1 MHPAS
6 GQWWRYVRSADSAFI
21 CPFRKISVARD
32 RSEGPNYPPA
42 QVGLQSPTCQL
53 GMVLS
58 ATQSL
63 EWDSLLR
70 ECIGCSYSVL
80 IDFGAAIVSEND
92 WNVDCVAKYK
102 LKSIYPQNARKPWEI
117 PTSQGYKNVVLLYPL
132 IHGQASP
139 NNMASYLLG
148 QAYKTPPSMDN
159 YRYYTM
165 AGGR

>member
-92 WNVDCVAKYK
+92 WNVDCAAKYK

-117 PTSQGYKNVVLLYPL
+117 PTSQGCKNCGTPL
-132 IHGQASP
+132 PAHTWA
-139 NNMASYLLG
+139 N
-148 QAYKTPPSMDN
+148 TPIPQGVFFCCSGMMSAPFH
-159 YRYYTM
+159 R
-165 AGGR
+165 